1 MKDDEK
7 PKNCLFS
14 ASYDI
19 INFVPLLTSFDVI
32 LITLFRDFICHLLV
46 NVNIYYEVSDLMV
59 QLLLFV

>member
-1 MKDDEK
+1 MMKNL
-7 PKNCLFS
+7 KNCLFS

-32 LITLFRDFICHLLV
+32 LITLFRDFMCHLLV
-46 NVNIYYEVSDLMV
+46 NVNIYEVSDLMA